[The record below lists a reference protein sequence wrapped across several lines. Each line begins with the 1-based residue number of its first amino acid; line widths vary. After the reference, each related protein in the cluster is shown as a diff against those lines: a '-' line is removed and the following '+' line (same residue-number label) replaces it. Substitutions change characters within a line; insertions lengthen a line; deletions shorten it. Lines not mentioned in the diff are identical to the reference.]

1 MALRRDGR
9 SSTNRWTFAQ
19 LDRLSEDSDALLN
32 FLDTHG
38 IISLNRRCSKC
49 GKDDMKLNE
58 RGNGLTMEISLRE
71 EDQSWWE
78 TCSGEQ
84 GLLANSFLMDAK
96 QPIIVTLKFIYLWLS
111 GMEQQKIRDEIGS
124 AGGQVMD
131 SQTRTGL
138 IFGTIKQ
145 VLGSSSSANESI
157 QIPPSSGFYVNYR
170 VTVEALPSGGM
181 FEGTIQNHVKTDTY
195 NVVGDVSRINKYG
208 NQSSCVNSALLRKYC
223 YCI

>member
-58 RGNGLTMEISLRE
+58 RANGQWRFRCGKRINPGGK
-71 EDQSWWE
+71 

-124 AGGQVMD
+124 AGGQVNLSAGGQVNLSAGGQPMMKTNSD
-131 SQTRTGL
+131 MATLAAVSQSL
-138 IFGTIKQ
+138 
-145 VLGSSSSANESI
+145 
-157 QIPPSSGFYVNYR
+157 
-170 VTVEALPSGGM
+170 
-181 FEGTIQNHVKTDTY
+181 
-195 NVVGDVSRINKYG
+195 
-208 NQSSCVNSALLRKYC
+208 ALLNDAEKRFTPRSKQYQTAPWKEAKTKAWTWT
-223 YCI
+223 